1 MEKNAIAQ
9 AAENY
14 STTPRT
20 VLGNLT
26 NRVAADTQSGVGEMR
41 KSKTLQ
47 RAIQQARCK
56 QFGFAEVPKTWE
68 EMIIPDELANTVNGD
83 RFGVMNKPITD
94 ENSP

>member
-20 VLGNLT
+20 ILGNLT

-41 KSKTLQ
+41 NTKTLQ
-47 RAIQQARCK
+47 QAIQHQGLHCLHQLK
-56 QFGFAEVPKTWE
+56 HQ
-68 EMIIPDELANTVNGD
+68 L
-83 RFGVMNKPITD
+83 
-94 ENSP
+94 